1 MKFRKVAILGTGL
14 LGASFAFAAKNRGLC
29 EKISAWSR
37 SESTRKKCSMLPKI
51 FDEVFDSP
59 EKAVSDADLVVICT
73 PTENIPGI
81 AAQIAPSLKKG
92 AVVTDVGSVKG
103 KICELCSKPIASCG
117 AHFVGSHP
125 MAGSEKIGIDFADEK
140 LFDSRPCFVTPLSNA
155 DEDSAKNVS
164 ELWRAMGMRVYVV
177 STQLHDAIVARISHL
192 PHLAAA
198 LICDTAADFDIN
210 LLPYS
215 GPGFR
220 DTTRVASGSPQIW
233 ESIITDNRGEI
244 LSALGEF
251 SERLGRL
258 VKAIEASDMQAVSE
272 ILKKAKSFRDKL

>member
-37 SESTRKKCSMLPKI
+37 SESTRKKCSILPEI

-81 AAQIAPSLKKG
+81 AAQIAPNLKKG

-125 MAGSEKIGIDFADEK
+125 MAGSEKIGID
-140 LFDSRPCFVTPLSNA
+140 
-155 DEDSAKNVS
+155 
-164 ELWRAMGMRVYVV
+164 
-177 STQLHDAIVARISHL
+177 
-192 PHLAAA
+192 
-198 LICDTAADFDIN
+198 
-210 LLPYS
+210 
-215 GPGFR
+215 
-220 DTTRVASGSPQIW
+220 SP
-233 ESIITDNRGEI
+233 T
-244 LSALGEF
+244 
-251 SERLGRL
+251 
-258 VKAIEASDMQAVSE
+258 
-272 ILKKAKSFRDKL
+272 KSFSIRARALSRRFLTPMKTPQKKFPNFGGQWACGCMWFLPSCTMQLSRA